1 MSETKQ
7 IILNRVQCRE
17 CGEVLTSYNR
27 HDYKTCGCTNETMVD
42 GGTNYQRY
50 GGLNLDLVDTS
61 LTVYL
66 SDDHEMNRVSAHWG
80 NRGKD
85 GKSPLS
91 YKSVADMS
99 NKHIANILR
108 DMAGKIE
115 IWMENILMDEFEHR
129 ITNNITIDD

>member
-1 MSETKQ
+1 MEKQ

-42 GGTNYQRY
+42 GGTDYQRY

-66 SDDHEMNRVSAHWG
+66 SDDHMINRTAAHWG

-85 GKSPLS
+85 GRSPLS
-91 YKSVADMS
+91 YKSIADMS
-99 NKHIANILR
+99 NSHIINILL
-108 DMAGKIE
+108 DMEGKI
-115 IWMENILMDEFEHR
+115 IPWMEDVMKKERMYR

>member
-1 MSETKQ
+1 MNGLEQ

-17 CGEVLTSYNR
+17 CGEVLTSYHR

-42 GGTNYQRY
+42 GGNEYQRY
-50 GGLNLDLVDTS
+50 GGLNLDLVDIS

-66 SDDHEMNRVSAHWG
+66 SDDHEMNRSAAHWG

-85 GKSPLS
+85 GLQPLS
-91 YKSVADMS
+91 YKSVAEMS
-99 NKHIANILR
+99 NDHIDNILK
-108 DMAGKIE
+108 DMKGRIAP
-115 IWMENILMDEFEHR
+115 WMENILMNEFGHR

>member
-1 MSETKQ
+1 MEKQ

-42 GGTNYQRY
+42 GGTDYQRY

-61 LTVYL
+61 STIYL
-66 SDDHEMNRVSAHWG
+66 SDDHEMNRSAAHWG

-85 GKSPLS
+85 GRSPLS
-91 YKSVADMS
+91 YKSIADMS
-99 NKHIANILR
+99 NKHIINIIL
-108 DMAGKIE
+108 DMEGKI
-115 IWMENILMDEFEHR
+115 IPWMEEIMKKEIEHR